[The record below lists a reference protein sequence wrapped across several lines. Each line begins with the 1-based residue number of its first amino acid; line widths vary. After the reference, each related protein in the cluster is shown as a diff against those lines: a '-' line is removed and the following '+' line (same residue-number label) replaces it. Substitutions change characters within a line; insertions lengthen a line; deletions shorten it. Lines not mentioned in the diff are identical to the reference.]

1 MKRSITA
8 ALALAGLLAFPGVS
22 QAADQFGSQLKHE
35 PANGPEECD
44 PLGPCTFVGYKHPTP
59 PNGDNV
65 PRPAPYDGVVVK
77 LRARSFTPDNVQ
89 FAFSN
94 IAEQGTGNNK
104 SALAS
109 LAAVGPSVTFQ
120 GTGNVEEYPARVR
133 VKKGVHVALHATEHG
148 ATYNSDGGKDSYEFA
163 PQLALGAGPRNSTGD
178 SGGELLVQAQ
188 IERDADRDGFGDE
201 TQDRCRNQTG
211 AAGGCDRV
219 KPRLRRLKAK
229 RTRISYRL
237 SERARVTL
245 KIQKRID
252 GRYRKVRTL
261 SLRGKKGRNALR
273 TSKRLRKVLK
283 TGRYR
288 VVASAK
294 DGAGNKSARRVVR
307 FRVKR

>member
-8 ALALAGLLAFPGVS
+8 ALALASVLAFPGVS

-44 PLGPCTFVGYKHPTP
+44 PLGPCTFVGFNHPTP

-94 IAEQGTGNNK
+94 IREQGTGNGR
-104 SALAS
+104 SAVAS
-109 LAAVGPSVTFQ
+109 LAAAGPSVKFQ
-120 GTGNVEEYPARVR
+120 GTGNIEEYPARVR
-133 VKKGVHVALHATEHG
+133 VRKGVHVALNAVTHG

-163 PQLALGAGPRNSTGD
+163 GGLGALPKNSTGD

-201 TQDRCRNQTG
+201 TQDRCKNQAGG
-211 AAGGCDRV
+211 ANGCDRV
-219 KPRLRRLKAK
+219 KPRLRRLRAAK
-229 RTRISYRL
+229 RKISYRL
-237 SERARVTL
+237 SERARVSL
-245 KIQKRID
+245 KIQRKA
-252 GRYRKVRTL
+252 GRHYDSVRTL
-261 SLRGKKGRNALR
+261 RVRGKRGRNVVR
-273 TSKRLRKVLK
+273 TSKRLRNLLVS
-283 TGRYR
+283 GRYR
-288 VVASAK
+288 VVAQAR
-294 DGAGNKSARRVVR
+294 DGAGNKSAKKVVR